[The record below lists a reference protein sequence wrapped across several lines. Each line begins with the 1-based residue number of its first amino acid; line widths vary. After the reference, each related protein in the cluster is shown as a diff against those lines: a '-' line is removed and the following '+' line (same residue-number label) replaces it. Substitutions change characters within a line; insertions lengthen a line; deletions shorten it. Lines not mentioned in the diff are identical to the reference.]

1 MNNSYQAKSSPPTA
15 RRIVHMV
22 NSFEM
27 GGSEHQMVEVAR
39 RQCAQGHRVVVGC
52 LANRG
57 PLMEIVR
64 QAGIPV
70 FEFDPGG
77 GLFTARGFYQL
88 LRLARFLRRER
99 PDIFQAHEL
108 YSTLLGVPAAWLAQV
123 PTVISSRRNLGYWWW
138 YTHGR
143 KKVLRWIENL
153 SAVII
158 ANSNGVRDFLV
169 NEEGISPSR
178 ICVVR
183 NAVDVQK
190 FTDVPSMRTDLFP
203 HLGDSDRLIVT
214 VANMNTES
222 KGHADLVSA
231 AAEVCRVL
239 PQARFLLVGDGCER
253 PGIEQAVR
261 ASNLE
266 SNVLFLGKRNDVPA
280 ILRCCNLYLSSSRS
294 EG

>member
-27 GGSEHQMVEVAR
+27 GGSEH
-39 RQCAQGHRVVVGC
+39 
-52 LANRG
+52 

-143 KKVLRWIENL
+143 KKVLRWIE
-153 SAVII
+153 
-158 ANSNGVRDFLV
+158 
-169 NEEGISPSR
+169 
-178 ICVVR
+178 
-183 NAVDVQK
+183 
-190 FTDVPSMRTDLFP
+190 
-203 HLGDSDRLIVT
+203 
-214 VANMNTES
+214 
-222 KGHADLVSA
+222 
-231 AAEVCRVL
+231 
-239 PQARFLLVGDGCER
+239 
-253 PGIEQAVR
+253 
-261 ASNLE
+261 
-266 SNVLFLGKRNDVPA
+266 
-280 ILRCCNLYLSSSRS
+280 
-294 EG
+294 